1 MRIGI
6 SVVIIGL
13 FSLIVGWIIW
23 DFYSRSRSPSEVSS
37 AAQSLDAEQKE
48 ADARV
53 KLAFESLNE
62 RLPKGK
68 PIVPAK
74 PLSSEAKRRWDGFDQ
89 NVAGV
94 QNMRAELLKALHE
107 KTRRFFVDSP
117 GEGPG
122 RTIGIT
128 PEMTLMDDR
137 FFTQSPIQPG
147 ERANFPISPGEPLL
161 RVEPNDEFYF
171 HHDGGMRAFL
181 HPTGFGYVK
190 DRAHVAGFKP
200 HGFGYLP
207 VHESKHWRVH
217 HILLIGILSHPDPVV
232 YLTDKLPSME
242 QVRQG
247 KTRPLDFFEE
257 AGLAS
262 LGQGEDLYIAQKDDT
277 LRMLG
282 ALRATK
288 TCQQC
293 HDAQIGDLLGAF
305 SYTLRPSTSPQQET
319 KQ

>member
-1 MRIGI
+1 MRTGI
-6 SVVIIGL
+6 TVVVIGVFL
-13 FSLIVGWIIW
+13 LIVGWIVW
-23 DFYSRSRSPSEVSS
+23 DFIWGRESRSVAESLVS
-37 AAQSLDAEQKE
+37 EQKE

-107 KTRRFFVDSP
+107 KTRRFFVESP
-117 GEGPG
+117 GAGSG
-122 RTIGIT
+122 RQLFT
-128 PEMTLMDDR
+128 PEMTLMDFVFSNQD
-137 FFTQSPIQPG
+137 QPQRG

-262 LGQGEDLYIAQKDDT
+262 LSQGEDLYIAQKDDT

-305 SYTLRPSTSPQQET
+305 SYTLRPSTAPQQET